1 MVLKATTA
9 LLAFATLFAGAAA
22 SPVQIASGGPEEE
35 TFYVW
40 SDTSRCDQANPLE
53 VRLRDNTKKDAK
65 GVVDQNQP
73 DIVGQQLP
81 SGEVLYTLKAP
92 FDGSYVVSPKR
103 GQTYAP
109 PEVQIELFPKGQ
121 KPAGKAT
128 YKPGLIPAEFDRIG
142 WTPDPNVKDQKVLK
156 PSLDSEAQ
164 IGQAKQGKEDFITT
178 DTFGDSLW
186 FVWCSGE
193 QGRLLETSL
202 RTRLSE
208 KPPTQNTG
216 G

>member
-9 LLAFATLFAGAAA
+9 LLAFATLLAGAAA

-35 TFYVW
+35 TFHVR

-81 SGEVLYTLKAP
+81 TGEVLYTLKAP

-103 GQTYAP
+103 GQT
-109 PEVQIELFPKGQ
+109 
-121 KPAGKAT
+121 
-128 YKPGLIPAEFDRIG
+128 
-142 WTPDPNVKDQKVLK
+142 
-156 PSLDSEAQ
+156 
-164 IGQAKQGKEDFITT
+164 
-178 DTFGDSLW
+178 
-186 FVWCSGE
+186 
-193 QGRLLETSL
+193 L
-202 RTRLSE
+202 RARQRTNLA
-208 KPPTQNTG
+208 
-216 G
+216 